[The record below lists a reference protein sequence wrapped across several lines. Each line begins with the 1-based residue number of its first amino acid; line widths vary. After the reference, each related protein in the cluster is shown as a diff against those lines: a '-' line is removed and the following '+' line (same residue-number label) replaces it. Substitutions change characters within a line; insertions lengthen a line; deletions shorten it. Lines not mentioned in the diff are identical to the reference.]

1 VVRYHIKALPL
12 REFGYQM
19 STAGFN
25 LTTAPTVVPEPQGY
39 TGVVMNDIPALRREP
54 FMPPDLA
61 VKPWLLLQYV
71 DLAEAQKPEAEFWKA
86 YAVGLY
92 ASAKPALS
100 ETSEVK
106 QAVREL
112 RAAGTAISPETIV
125 GYVRQHIARTDTDTV
140 APICSADSHTRP
152 PRGVYLALLVSRLE
166 SDPRAYLFLLSKD
179 TRVRSRSP
187 AHFSAMQYSAVSPR
201 RNSSRPTSAA
211 DALIRSS
218 SRLVASTSGTAAWLI
233 TCVTPSRPV
242 T

>member
-1 VVRYHIKALPL
+1 MP
-12 REFGYQM
+12 
-19 STAGFN
+19 
-25 LTTAPTVVPEPQGY
+25 
-39 TGVVMNDIPALRREP
+39 IP
-54 FMPPDLA
+54 
-61 VKPWLLLQYV
+61 V
-71 DLAEAQKPEAEFWKA
+71 
-86 YAVGLY
+86 
-92 ASAKPALS
+92 S
-100 ETSEVK
+100 
-106 QAVREL
+106 
-112 RAAGTAISPETIV
+112 
-125 GYVRQHIARTDTDTV
+125 RTDTDTV